1 MTKNEEYDRVNNE
14 ICPFKWCRNQKRY
27 DKVFGECA
35 HLLFQ
40 VLVQQSGME
49 IPTVQFYNYCVQM
62 TTDVMA
68 YQEPC
73 NLDTAYKTL
82 GYDGVVIKNKSK
94 TDIF

>member
-1 MTKNEEYDRVNNE
+1 MTKNEEYDRE
-14 ICPFKWCRNQKRY
+14 EMTPYQWSKQQKRF

-40 VLVQQSGME
+40 ALLQQNGIE
-49 IPTVQFYNYCVQM
+49 IPTHQFYNYCVQM
-62 TTDVMA
+62 TTDCMA

-82 GYDGVVIKNKSK
+82 GYDGIVINKKSK